1 MQKAT
6 NNSKLIKLLKNLIF
20 FLIISQGVM
29 TAIRET
35 DIFTPYPLQIT
46 FDENTKLTRSSFVLG
61 NVVAF
66 LNKLHDVNHLLVLR
80 QGENLK
86 YTKHK
91 IIHAYDKRMTR
102 IASSSSALETIKILN
117 ELGINY
123 IVNTYYQDPMISNT
137 FLKEIMNN
145 PKISSLLYS
154 DNYYSVYKISDTTKL
169 EKTFPT
175 LNLQI
180 ARSNDLLLK
189 FFYDIFK
196 LYNIKNLSENY
207 NYSEYLLE
215 IEVDSSVTTTL
226 TIITNSTEDTT
237 TKYNVTAV
245 LLPGKN
251 IIKERL
257 ISSALSD
264 DLSFLLKTKKGVNIR
279 IKKAFLTPIRN
290 YQIRSHNIQIPIL
303 TEGKVCRLEN
313 NICKINEINTKI
325 YPEFQKNKDVT
336 LTIKG
341 AGAICHYTKMRLL
354 GFNIVNQ
361 ENQCFSLDNKPLT
374 INLTADEY
382 LALTSHGAYLEIC
395 EAKIAQ

>member
-20 FLIISQGVM
+20 FLIIFQGVG
-29 TAIRET
+29 TALREAN
-35 DIFTPYPLQIT
+35 IFVPHPLQIT
-46 FDENTKLTRSSFVLG
+46 LNENTKLTGSSLMLG

-102 IASSSSALETIKILN
+102 VASSTSLLETVKILN

-154 DNYYSVYKISDTTKL
+154 DHYYSVYKISDTNKL
-169 EKTFPT
+169 EETFPT
-175 LNLQI
+175 LNLSI
-180 ARSNDLLLK
+180 SLSNDLLLN
-189 FFYDIFK
+189 FFYDVYK
-196 LYNIKNLSENY
+196 LYNIKNLNENY

-215 IEVDSSVTTTL
+215 IEVDSTVITTL
-226 TIITNSTEDTT
+226 TIITNSTQDTT
-237 TKYNVTAV
+237 TKYTITVV

-257 ISSALSD
+257 ISSALTN
-264 DLSFLLKTKKGVNIR
+264 DLSFLLKTKKNANIR
-279 IKKAFLTPIRN
+279 VKKAVITPVRA
-290 YQIRSHNIQIPIL
+290 YQIKSNNIQIPIMID
-303 TEGKVCRLEN
+303 EKVCRLDN
-313 NICKINEINTKI
+313 NICKLDELNKKV
-325 YPEFQKNKDVT
+325 YPEYQKNEDIT
-336 LTIKG
+336 LKIKG
-341 AGAICHYTKMRLL
+341 TGTICHYRKMRLI
-354 GFNIVNQ
+354 GFNVINQ
-361 ENQCFSLDNKPLT
+361 KSECFSLDNKPLT
-374 INLTADEY
+374 INLTEDEY
-382 LALTSHGAYLEIC
+382 LALTTHGAYLEIC
-395 EAKIAQ
+395 EAKIAE

>member
-6 NNSKLIKLLKNLIF
+6 NNSKLIKLLKDLIF
-20 FLIISQGVM
+20 FLIIFQGVG
-29 TAIRET
+29 TALREAN
-35 DIFTPYPLQIT
+35 IFVPHPLQIT
-46 FDENTKLTRSSFVLG
+46 LNENTKLTRSSLVLG

-102 IASSSSALETIKILN
+102 IASSTSLLETVKILN

-154 DNYYSVYKISDTTKL
+154 DHYYSVYKISDTTKL
-169 EKTFPT
+169 EETFPT
-175 LNLQI
+175 LNLSI
-180 ARSNDLLLK
+180 SLSNDLLLN
-189 FFYDIFK
+189 FFYDVFK
-196 LYNIKNLSENY
+196 LYNIKNLNENY

-215 IEVDSSVTTTL
+215 IEIDSTVITTL
-226 TIITNSTEDTT
+226 TIITNSTQDTT
-237 TKYNVTAV
+237 TKYTITVV

-257 ISSALSD
+257 ISSALTK
-264 DLSFLLKTKKGVNIR
+264 DLSFLLKTKKNANIR
-279 IKKAFLTPIRN
+279 VKKAFLTPVRN
-290 YQIRSHNIQIPIL
+290 YQTNSHNIQIPIL

-313 NICKINEINTKI
+313 NICKLNKIDTKI
-325 YPEFQKNKDVT
+325 YPDLQKNEGVT
-336 LTIKG
+336 LAIKG
-341 AGAICHYTKMRLL
+341 AGTICHYTRMRVL
-354 GFNIVNQ
+354 GFNLVNKK
-361 ENQCFSLDNKPLT
+361 NICFSLNNKPIT
-374 INLTADEY
+374 VNLSEDEY
-382 LALTSHGAYLEIC
+382 LALTTHGAYLEIC
-395 EAKIAQ
+395 EAKIAE